1 MTYEEL
7 RAALDLFGLDQ
18 DATLAEIKQ
27 RHRELVKRHHPD
39 HHSGDPADCV
49 VTADDFSGHRQ
60 PSAANTDH
68 RDQELIR
75 QINAGYQL
83 ILDYIHNYRF
93 SLTREEFYKQN
104 PDQQLRRQ
112 FGNDPLWG
120 NGWR

>member
-7 RAALDLFGLDQ
+7 RAALDLFDLDEG
-18 DATLAEIKQ
+18 ATLAEIKQ

-39 HHSGDPADCV
+39 HHGGDPADDAV
-49 VTADDFSGHRQ
+49 ATGDVSGHRQ
-60 PSAANTDH
+60 PTAANTDH
-68 RDQELIR
+68 RNQELIR
-75 QINAGYQL
+75 QINAGYRL

-93 SLTREEFYKQN
+93 SFTREEFYKQN
-104 PDQQLRRQ
+104 PDQRLRHQ